1 MSGAERI
8 DRLKRTSSLAEEGP
22 EDLPFTL
29 QDPLLHASIEALLLR
44 TRETFPQSRANRV
57 VLKQY
62 FKRDQL
68 DIRFTQQDRLRRPR
82 SDRVV
87 SMVSGAGLG
96 RETLLEALC

>member
-62 FKRDQL
+62 FKRDHMLNLCHYRLPQVAQS
-68 DIRFTQQDRLRRPR
+68 TQDDPASRGPEGLWHRLARGSLP
-82 SDRVV
+82 
-87 SMVSGAGLG
+87 
-96 RETLLEALC
+96 